1 MTTDGMVLDRE
12 TARRDHSGRIIVKSR
27 RGDNPKTASTNIGIY
42 PYRHADLQLA
52 LKWRDPLRTV
62 KTTPDGQEPNR
73 FMDLPGCVFA
83 PGEPP
88 ALIDSAGDLWSKYCN
103 AKTAGIP
110 DAASI
115 EVEPARLQGLYEQKA
130 WRRNQSRTSSARQR
144 GLRPRANPHVVVSCR
159 HLHASVGHEDVFQLH
174 PINDNSLALAE
185 PTEGRIQSGVLNP

>member
-12 TARRDHSGRIIVKSR
+12 TGRRDHSGRIIVKSR

-144 GLRPRANPHVVVSCR
+144 AAFVPGPIRTSSYRAGTFMRVWGMKTYSNSIPSMTTALRWPSQRKEGSNQ
-159 HLHASVGHEDVFQLH
+159 VF
-174 PINDNSLALAE
+174 
-185 PTEGRIQSGVLNP
+185 